1 MTRKIRMTGTLVM
14 SFVLCPGTKEEDYA
28 NISRCI
34 INEPHILTVGK
45 GCVKTKGQY
54 VKAAK

>member
-1 MTRKIRMTGTLVM
+1 MTGTLVM